1 MKSTKAFVRPDHTA
15 IISCPYCNC
24 RKEIPV
30 EKFKGNKC
38 CLKIKCSCKEV
49 YTLNLEF
56 RKKVR
61 KNVKLLG
68 KFTNHSQRNSR
79 GDIVVKNLS
88 LGGLEFTTME
98 IDNFKTGDEV
108 TVSFKLDN
116 AGKATIKKEV
126 TVCSVRKQAHSVGCE
141 FTKSSDIA
149 LDKDLGFYLMA

>member
-15 IISCPYCNC
+15 IIACPYCQC

-30 EKFKGNKC
+30 EKFKGNKY

-56 RKKVR
+56 RKKAR
-61 KNVKLLG
+61 KKTNLRG
-68 KFTNHSQRNSR
+68 KFTNHSQKNFR

-88 LGGLEFTTME
+88 LGGLDFATME
-98 IDNFKTGDEV
+98 IDKFKNGDEV

-116 AGKATIKKEV
+116 ADKTTIKKEV
-126 TVCSVRKQAHSVGCE
+126 TVCSVRKQSNSVGCE

>member
-24 RKEIPV
+24 KKEIPV
-30 EKFKGNKC
+30 EKFKGNKF

-61 KNVKLLG
+61 KDVKLQG
-68 KFTNHSQRNSR
+68 KFTNHSQKNIR
-79 GDIVVKNLS
+79 GDLVVKNLS
-88 LGGLEFTTME
+88 LGGLEFSTME
-98 IDNFKTGDEV
+98 IDSFKNGDEV

-116 AGKATIKKEV
+116 DNRTTIKKEV
-126 TVCSVRKQAHSVGCE
+126 TVCSVRKQSYSVGCE
-141 FTKSSDIA
+141 FTRSSDIA

>member
-15 IISCPYCNC
+15 IVSCPYCNS

-56 RKKVR
+56 RKKIR
-61 KNVKLLG
+61 KKVSLSG
-68 KFTNHSQRNSR
+68 KFTNHSQNNNR
-79 GDIVVKNLS
+79 GDIIIKNLS
-88 LGGLEFTTME
+88 LGGLEFSTME
-98 IDNFKTGDEV
+98 IDRFRNGDEL
-108 TVSFKLDN
+108 TISFKLDN
-116 AGKATIKKEV
+116 EEKSTIKKEV
-126 TVCSVRKQAHSVGCE
+126 TVCSVRKQSNAVGCE
-141 FTKSSDIA
+141 FTRSSNIA